1 MLEPLMRAQKDH
13 RGWHEASM
21 CLSGPLTGPFVTGD
35 FRSIFSPSFCS
46 LSLGGVQV
54 GGNAIT
60 MGKKKSSSNAQTS
73 KAAAKA
79 AKKTKAT
86 QKTERK
92 EKRKI
97 GKAKD
102 EFDDDQDLEAI
113 LENVSEA
120 LTAFTSPLLANK
132 EYASRSGAN
141 GKHRT
146 RLPRNSSMA
155 HLAGEPTRH

>member
-1 MLEPLMRAQKDH
+1 
-13 RGWHEASM
+13 
-21 CLSGPLTGPFVTGD
+21 
-35 FRSIFSPSFCS
+35 
-46 LSLGGVQV
+46 
-54 GGNAIT
+54 
-60 MGKKKSSSNAQTS
+60 MGKKKSLSNVQTS

-79 AKKTKAT
+79 AKKAKAT

-92 EKRKI
+92 EKRKL

-132 EYASRSGAN
+132 EYASRSAAN
-141 GKHRT
+141 GKRPT

-155 HLAGEPTRH
+155 LLAGEPTRH